1 MKLFVSSK
9 GKGMISL
16 GVRYLSLM
24 SFFYLLPSF
33 TNGLQGFFR
42 GMGNM
47 KITLVS
53 TIIQISFRVIF
64 VYILVPHMGMI
75 SFAYASLIGWIF
87 MLAYEVPY
95 YFIYK
100 RKNDFLKDSNQFK
113 KICNY
118 NN

>member
-1 MKLFVSSK
+1 MKLFVSARDTS
-9 GKGMISL
+9 MVSL
-16 GVRYLSLM
+16 GVSYLSLM

-33 TNGLQGFFR
+33 TNGIQGFFR

-64 VYILVPHMGMI
+64 VYILVPHVGMEGV
-75 SFAYASLIGWIF
+75 AYASLIGWIL

-95 YFIYK
+95 YFRYK
-100 RKNDFLKDSNQFK
+100 RKNDLLKDKLNL
-113 KICNY
+113 I
-118 NN
+118 